1 LEFDFVVA
9 APTQIEI
16 LGRPALDNRQSEAQP
31 VIGNKHKTSVVF
43 CFPDATMRRGA
54 IFGPGP

>member
-1 LEFDFVVA
+1 MVA